1 LLLETGGFCFFSR
14 IEIEIRNLLR
24 HVFLQYLIKTNF
36 MLWRGRRESSNV
48 DDRRGIGGGGIAVG
62 GGILGVIAL
71 LINYF
76 IGGGGG
82 DGTQLPIPNQGQ
94 PMSAEEKAAQDQQ
107 AKFVKVVLAETEDV
121 WTQLM
126 QQAGRTY
133 TQPTLVLFTGS
144 TQSACGYASSA
155 TGPFY
160 CPGDQQVYID
170 LSFYDELKGR
180 FGAPGD
186 FAMAYVIAHEIG
198 HHIQKQLGISD
209 KIDRLRQQLSEG
221 EFNKYSVRLELQA
234 DFLAGVWA
242 HYEQGKGILERGD
255 IEEALNAANA
265 IGDDRLQREAQG
277 YVVPESF
284 THGSSEQRMYWFKKG
299 YETGDM
305 NQGNTFEATDLSG
318 G

>member
-1 LLLETGGFCFFSR
+1 VCYIFKDYSGIFFTTFNK
-14 IEIEIRNLLR
+14 II
-24 HVFLQYLIKTNF
+24 F
-36 MLWRGRRESSNV
+36 MLWQGRRESSNV

-62 GGILGVIAL
+62 GGILGVLAL

-82 DGTQLPIPNQGQ
+82 DGTQLPIPNQDQ
-94 PMSAEEKAAQDQQ
+94 PMSAEQKAAQDQQ

-121 WTQLM
+121 WNQLL
-126 QQAGRTY
+126 QQAGKTY
-133 TQPTLVLFTGS
+133 TEPTLVLFSGS
-144 TQSACGYASSA
+144 TQSACGFASSA

-170 LSFYDELKGR
+170 LSFYEELQNR

-186 FAMAYVIAHEIG
+186 FAMAYVVAHEIG
-198 HHIQKQLGISD
+198 HHVQKLLGISD

-242 HYEQGKGILERGD
+242 HYEQGKGILEKDD

-265 IGDDRLQREAQG
+265 IGDDRLQKESQG

-284 THGSSEQRMYWFKKG
+284 THGTSAQRMYWFKKG
-299 YETGDM
+299 YETGDI
-305 NQGNTFEATDLSG
+305 NQGNTFEAENL
-318 G
+318 